1 MSRFAKIFISIFL
14 LPILGLAATA
24 QEQSGKTILV
34 LDASGSMWGQ
44 INGISKIEIAQS
56 VIGELLKDLPDN
68 QELGLTAY
76 GHNRKGDCSDIET
89 LVAPALGTKN
99 AIAKAVNA
107 IKPKGKTPLSEAVI
121 KAAEALKYTED
132 KATVI
137 LISDGKETCEFD
149 PCEVGKKLEESGVD
163 FTAHVVGFDVAN
175 PVDRAQLQ
183 CLAENTGGQF
193 MTASN
198 ASELTKALETV
209 SAPPPP
215 PPPPQ
220 PIKVGFRAVEIGTD
234 KPINQDLVWTLTNT
248 ETGEVVLNPEGMPA
262 IEISLLPGKYKAEV
276 LRTTDEATGELTVGI
291 GKNTNTR
298 FNLELP
304 PYMPAATLSAVD
316 HAPVGAFITV
326 DWTGPNEKSD
336 LITVIQAGESPSRY
350 INYAYASKGTPARLL
365 MPPEPGEY
373 ELRYWLSKGSK
384 TLATRI
390 ITATPVEATLNAP
403 DTATAGSDIIVEW
416 AGPDYKSD
424 YISIAKRD
432 AKNSR
437 YEAYNYTD
445 KGSPLKLKM
454 PTETGEYEIRY
465 VMAQKSTVLATRP
478 IIVTDVTA
486 DITAPDTA
494 TVGES
499 IVVEWQGPDYKNDYI
514 DVAEPTPV
522 ATKQT
527 REINYTYTNKGSPLR
542 LQMPAEPGDY
552 VIRYVVSQG
561 RTIIATHPITVNAVD
576 VSITIP
582 ATAKAGEALLVEW
595 NGPDYKNDYIDVAK
609 PTPVATKQTREINYT
624 YTNKGSPLRLK
635 MPLEP
640 GEYVV
645 RYIISQGR
653 TIKAIQPITVEPVDA
668 ALDFAPTAKIAEP
681 FLVNWQGP
689 DYKNDYIAVAKIGD
703 KANRQIGYTYTNK
716 GAPLRLIMPVEP
728 GQYEIRYIAH
738 GSPKQIL
745 ASREITVESVD
756 AGLTLVGDA
765 LASEPA
771 LIEWTGP
778 DYKNDYIGVAEV
790 GAKKQLT
797 YTYTSKG
804 SPLRLKMPDKP
815 GTYELVYYLGQG
827 RTIIARQQ
835 IQVK

>member
-1 MSRFAKIFISIFL
+1 MSRFTKIFLSIFL
-14 LPILGLAATA
+14 LPIFSLTATA

-56 VIGELLKDLPDN
+56 VIGKLLKDLPDD

-89 LVAPALGTKN
+89 LVAPAIGTKD

-137 LISDGKETCEFD
+137 LISDGKETCAFD

-175 PVDRAQLQ
+175 PADRAQLQ

-193 MTASN
+193 LTASN
-198 ASELTKALETV
+198 ASELTKALEKV

-220 PIKVGFRAVEIGTD
+220 PLKVKFRAIETGTD

-248 ETGEVVLNPEGMPA
+248 DTGEVILNPEGMPE

-276 LRTTDEATGELTVGI
+276 LRTTDEATGELTVGVN
-291 GKNTNTR
+291 KNTNTL
-298 FNLELP
+298 FNVELP
-304 PYMPAATLSAVD
+304 PYLPKATLNAVD
-316 HAPVGAFITV
+316 QSPVGAFITV
-326 DWTGPNEKSD
+326 DWTGPNEKND
-336 LITVIQAGESPSRY
+336 LITVVKAGERPSRY
-350 INYAYASKGTPARLL
+350 INYAYTSKGTPARLL

-373 ELRYWLSKGSK
+373 ELRYWLSKGNK
-384 TLATRI
+384 TLATRNI
-390 ITATPVEATLNAP
+390 IATPVESTLKAP

-416 AGPDYKSD
+416 TGPDYKND
-424 YISIAKRD
+424 YISVAKIGE
-432 AKNSR
+432 KNSR
-437 YEAYNYTD
+437 YEAYSYTA

-454 PTETGEYEIRY
+454 PTETGDYEIRY
-465 VMAQKSTVLATRP
+465 IMGQKSTVLATHP
-478 IIVTDVTA
+478 ITVTDVTA
-486 DITAPDTA
+486 AITAPDIATA
-494 TVGES
+494 GES

-542 LQMPAEPGDY
+542 LQMPTEPGNY

-561 RTIIATHPITVNAVD
+561 RTIIATHEIQVVAVD
-576 VSITIP
+576 VSINIP
-582 ATAKAGEALLVEW
+582 PTAKAGEALLVEW

-609 PTPVATKQTREINYT
+609 PTPVATKQTPSIHYT
-624 YTNKGSPLRLK
+624 YTNKGSPLRLN

-640 GEYVV
+640 GEYEV
-645 RYIISQGR
+645 RYVISQDR
-653 TIKAIQPITVEPVDA
+653 TIKAIQTITVESVDA
-668 ALDFAPTAKIAEP
+668 SLDFAPTAKIAEP

-689 DYKNDYIAVAKIGD
+689 DYKNDYIAVAEIGE
-703 KANRQIGYTYTNK
+703 KANKYINYTYTNK
-716 GAPLRLIMPVEP
+716 GSPLRVIMPTKP
-728 GQYEIRYIAH
+728 GQYEIRYIAN
-738 GSPKQIL
+738 GSPDQIL
-745 ASREITVESVD
+745 ASREITVESVE
-756 AGLTLVGDA
+756 ASLTLVGDA

-790 GAKKQLT
+790 GAQKYLT
-797 YTYTSKG
+797 YTYTRNG
-804 SPLRLKMPDKP
+804 SPLRLKMPEKP
-815 GTYELVYYLGQG
+815 GTYELLYYLGQG
-827 RTIIARQQ
+827 KTIIAREQ